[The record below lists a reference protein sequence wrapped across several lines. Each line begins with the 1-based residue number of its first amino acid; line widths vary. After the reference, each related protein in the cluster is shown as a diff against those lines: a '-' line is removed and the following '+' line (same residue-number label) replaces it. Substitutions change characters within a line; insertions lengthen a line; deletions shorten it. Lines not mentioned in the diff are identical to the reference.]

1 MMKSGHQQDMLE
13 CNTKPLPDP
22 IHDKFRKEDE
32 IDKELKASI
41 QNSLTK
47 LVSQLNVDNRL
58 GTTEM

>member
-22 IHDKFRKEDE
+22 IHGKSRNKDE
-32 IDKELKASI
+32 IDKQLEASI

-47 LVSQLNVDNRL
+47 LVSQLDVDNRL
-58 GTTEM
+58 GTMEM